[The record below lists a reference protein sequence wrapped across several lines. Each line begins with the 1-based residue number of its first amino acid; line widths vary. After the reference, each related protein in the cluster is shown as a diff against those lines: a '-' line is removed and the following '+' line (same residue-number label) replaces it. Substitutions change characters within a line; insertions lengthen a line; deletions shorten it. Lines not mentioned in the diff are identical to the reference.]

1 MMEVDSARLQ
11 RVESKIDD
19 LQKAVIVL
27 AQVEVKIETIFSR
40 QTKIENKVNQ
50 MDESIR
56 ELTSKAD
63 NRFSERIFWIIV
75 CAAIGVAVR
84 MFS

>member
-1 MMEVDSARLQ
+1 MEVDGARLQ

-19 LQKAVIVL
+19 LQRAVIVL

-40 QTKIENKVNQ
+40 QTNIESKVNQ
-50 MDESIR
+50 MDETMR

-63 NRFSERIFWIIV
+63 NRFSERIFWLII
-75 CAAIGVAVR
+75 CAAIGVVVR
-84 MFS
+84 MLA